1 MDSRTNRYYEELDH
15 EVVSSTRS
23 SRNKRLYME
32 VNGGYSDLEN
42 LPILDNTDEIDMDR
56 LKELVLDK
64 EKKEESVSR
73 EVNNF
78 NIDLPRK
85 RNIDDEKVYDINKIL
100 EKAKYENDK
109 LKENTTSIPK
119 VNKQILN
126 TLQSTELSLDAI
138 KKASLPYQSSSKETD
153 THQEKDTNQLEEKLG
168 MTRELKYQNIKQR
181 VHLRIF

>member
-56 LKELVLDK
+56 LKELVLDR

-78 NIDLPRK
+78 NIDL
-85 RNIDDEKVYDINKIL
+85 Y
-100 EKAKYENDK
+100 
-109 LKENTTSIPK
+109 
-119 VNKQILN
+119 
-126 TLQSTELSLDAI
+126 
-138 KKASLPYQSSSKETD
+138 
-153 THQEKDTNQLEEKLG
+153 
-168 MTRELKYQNIKQR
+168 
-181 VHLRIF
+181 

>member
-64 EKKEESVSR
+64 EKKAV
-73 EVNNF
+73 F
-78 NIDLPRK
+78 LFM
-85 RNIDDEKVYDINKIL
+85 
-100 EKAKYENDK
+100 
-109 LKENTTSIPK
+109 
-119 VNKQILN
+119 
-126 TLQSTELSLDAI
+126 
-138 KKASLPYQSSSKETD
+138 SSKD
-153 THQEKDTNQLEEKLG
+153 IYWLANKVKNLDK
-168 MTRELKYQNIKQR
+168 
-181 VHLRIF
+181 